1 VNIVETRQFRSHEK
15 EGRKKRTHRRN
26 LRPMPVL
33 LPFLES
39 LLNLLLILLLR
50 VVVGTLELDLVVLDV
65 VLVGAADIVT
75 DFFRVEFLDVG
86 VCGW

>member
-1 VNIVETRQFRSHEK
+1 
-15 EGRKKRTHRRN
+15 
-26 LRPMPVL
+26 MPVL

-39 LLNLLLILLLR
+39 LLNLLLILVLR
-50 VVVGTLELDLVVLDV
+50 VVIGTFELDLVVLDM
-65 VLVGAADIVT
+65 VLVGAADVVT